1 MGILCG
7 LERHNVVMK
16 KNLRLGAALVAAGS
30 LIAILAAQSAPQ
42 ETKIPKAIED
52 SNKVFYNISRLNT
65 VKFVLPLL
73 LKKKQINDLLTSM
86 EKVRATEGKMRE
98 AEAIALL
105 KIDPE
110 ITAAV
115 NAALE
120 KGTYPNRELQ
130 QKILKTQ
137 DNIINIRRAFV
148 EGNVEEIY
156 STCKK
161 TLDEGQLKS
170 MGAIDANSFS
180 PGIKTDGWTD
190 EDKQRFYVRTVLLDG
205 LTYELLK
212 KMYKTAQQ

>member
-1 MGILCG
+1 
-7 LERHNVVMK
+7 MK

-30 LIAILAAQSAPQ
+30 LIAILAAQSAPH
-42 ETKIPKAIED
+42 ENKIPKAIED

-137 DNIINIRRAFV
+137 DNIINIRRAIV
-148 EGNVEEIY
+148 DGNVEELY

-180 PGIKTDGWTD
+180 PGIKTEGWSD